1 MKKIRILVIA
11 GIVACF
17 TLVGI
22 GAAGAA
28 GGGGESS
35 CSDSGNPATVSN
47 IGEGTISV
55 LAQDQTFSGDLNVGT
70 NLGGDPLVASSC
82 NPQDLP

>member
-1 MKKIRILVIA
+1 MMKIRIFVVA

-22 GAAGAA
+22 SGVGAA

-35 CSDSGNPATVSN
+35 CSDFGNPATVGN
-47 IGEGTISV
+47 VGEGTIRV
-55 LAQDQTFSGDLNVGT
+55 LAQASSFSGDLNPGT
-70 NLGGDPLVASSC
+70 NLGGDPLVASFC
-82 NPQDLP
+82 TPELP

>member
-1 MKKIRILVIA
+1 MNKIRILVMS

-22 GAAGAA
+22 GGAGAA
-28 GGGGESS
+28 GGGGESE
-35 CSDSGNPATVSN
+35 CSDFGDPATVGN
-47 IGEGTISV
+47 VGEGTIRV
-55 LAQDQTFSGDLNVGT
+55 LAQAQTFSGDLNPGT